1 MSNILRKAV
10 NPLSF
15 KPISYPHFAQQA
27 RAKGFENPLRASV
40 VRLCPAGTIEEGR
53 DVLFKV
59 APCAFV
65 FSPK

>member
-15 KPISYPHFAQQA
+15 KPISYPPFAQQV
-27 RAKGFENPLRASV
+27 RAKGFEKPLRSSV
-40 VRLCPAGTIEEGR
+40 VRLCPAGTIQERR

-65 FSPK
+65 FFHK